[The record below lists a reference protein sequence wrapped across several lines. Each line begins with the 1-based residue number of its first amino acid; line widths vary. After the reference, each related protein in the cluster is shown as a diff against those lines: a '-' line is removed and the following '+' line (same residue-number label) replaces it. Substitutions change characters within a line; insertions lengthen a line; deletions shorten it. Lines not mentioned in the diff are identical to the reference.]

1 MSWENKNKTDE
12 SDSWTNKSK
21 TDGSGDWGHKSKTDE
36 SGDYT
41 NKSKTSATLFRGR
54 LLTPDG
60 NQILVGASENEI
72 LIWQEYLENWGH
84 KSKTDE
90 SGDWTNKTKVSA

>member
-1 MSWENKNKTDE
+1 MVSWIN
-12 SDSWTNKSK
+12 
-21 TDGSGDWGHKSKTDE
+21 KSKTDE

-41 NKSKTSATLFRGR
+41 NKNKTSAVLSRGR
-54 LLTPDG
+54 ILTPDG

-72 LIWQEYLENWGH
+72 LIWQAYLENWSN

-90 SGDWTNKTKVSA
+90 SGDWANKTKISV